1 MAVCKELTWNILKES
16 WLRGKSVVEQAGRAM
31 GMTAALREF
40 EKSILITWESFTGSG
55 LRFQCTKSHH
65 TQTSWCYSY
74 CIPNIK
80 PLLNQRQCQ
89 TSVLSGLRKKRSGLL
104 LSLLWDKS
112 KFWILF
118 ANQGPWRKNGKIQN
132 PRCLKSSTKSLQSV
146 MICDGMSSAGVG
158 YCVSSSPKS
167 TQTSTRRF
175 LQHFMLTQHLPT
187 INWFVD
193 HVITVFSWPATSLNQ
208 CPSDH
213 LWSIV
218 TNRGKTSKP
227 KIQMMKGI
235 ITVTWASV
243 TPQPVPQDKQQ
254 FVVKEPQLGTGV

>member
-40 EKSILITWESFTGSG
+40 EKSILRTWESFTGSG

-112 KFWILF
+112 KFWISF

-132 PRCLKSSTKSLQSV
+132 PRCLCSLW
-146 MICDGMSSAGVG
+146 
-158 YCVSSSPKS
+158 
-167 TQTSTRRF
+167 
-175 LQHFMLTQHLPT
+175 
-187 INWFVD
+187 WFVMAC
-193 HVITVFSWPATSLNQ
+193 HLLVLVTVFHQVQSQRRRPPGDFYSTSCWPSTCPQSTGLLTMLSLCLVDQ
-208 CPSDH
+208 LPH
-213 LWSIV
+213 L
-218 TNRGKTSKP
+218 TNALQIICGALSQTEEKHPNP
-227 KIQMMKGI
+227 KYRWWRALSQ
-235 ITVTWASV
+235 S
-243 TPQPVPQDKQQ
+243 
-254 FVVKEPQLGTGV
+254 LGLQ